1 MLSAY
6 AAVATVMLSLT
17 MPTPPDQSRQPR
29 RDKRNKYAQFSKV
42 EEVQQS
48 LRFSSIADAGA
59 LGAGDGAAAAAATVT
74 AERTRERDLWFY
86 PDAAHIDQRDPT
98 TFGFTEVGRV
108 TGAHGIG
115 GAVRVVSDS
124 DFARERLCTPGVGW
138 IRRPGR
144 RAPREFTL
152 LSGRPGPGTGVYL
165 LKMEGV
171 TSREQAA
178 ALRGSCLYVRREMTP
193 DLEEGEILVWQ
204 LEGLQVA
211 CLRRPVHLTGEIQS
225 ILQLAGPVLGRVT
238 GIVPK
243 EELTGSPD
251 LGNDL
256 LEVTLL
262 QKGEGDGGDPDTV
275 LIPFVDAIVPA
286 VSLEEGIVLIDPP
299 DGLLEL
305 VQPKRRRRVVIRGL
319 LPPVGY
325 GRATGMLL

>member
-1 MLSAY
+1 MISAY
-6 AAVATVMLSLT
+6 VAAATVMLSLT
-17 MPTPPDQSRQPR
+17 RPTPPDHTPQQR
-29 RDKRNKYAQFSKV
+29 RDARNKYAQFSKV
-42 EEVQQS
+42 EEVQRS
-48 LRFSSIADAGA
+48 LRFSNLAGVGEAGA
-59 LGAGDGAAAAAATVT
+59 VAGAAGATANIT
-74 AERTRERDLWFY
+74 AERKRERDVWLY
-86 PDAAHIDQRDPT
+86 PDAACIDQRDPT

-108 TGAHGIG
+108 TGAHGTG

-144 RAPREFTL
+144 RAPREFEL
-152 LSGRPGPGTGVYL
+152 LSGRKGPGNGVYL
-165 LKMEGV
+165 LRVEGV

-178 ALRGSCLYVRREMTP
+178 ALKGSFLYVRREMTP

-211 CLRRPVHLTGEIQS
+211 CLRRPVLLDGDVDS
-225 ILQLAGPVLGRVT
+225 VLQLAGPVLGRVT
-238 GIVPK
+238 GIVPR
-243 EELTGSPD
+243 EELTGNPD

-262 QKGEGDGGDPDTV
+262 QGGGEGGDPDTV
-275 LIPFVDAIVPA
+275 LIPFVDDIVPA

-299 DGLLEL
+299 EGLLEL

-319 LPPVGY
+319 LPPFGHAR
-325 GRATGMLL
+325 GTGMHL